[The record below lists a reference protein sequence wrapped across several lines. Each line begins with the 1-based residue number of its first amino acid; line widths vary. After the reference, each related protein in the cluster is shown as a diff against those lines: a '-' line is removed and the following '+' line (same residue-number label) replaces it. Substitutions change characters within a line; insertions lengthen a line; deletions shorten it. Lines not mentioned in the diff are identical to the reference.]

1 MFLSQPTFS
10 LYKSLFTTIVTTIF
24 KVCYQRFAL
33 NVAINNCPKDV
44 SNLAARDGSIVLIF
58 ETGPVPP
65 KGKGAQT
72 DGQKETRKT
81 SNAKCGMDRSVER
94 QSNLNFN

>member
-1 MFLSQPTFS
+1 MLLCYFEILNKVLTF
-10 LYKSLFTTIVTTIF
+10 
-24 KVCYQRFAL
+24 
-33 NVAINNCPKDV
+33 VAFQ
-44 SNLAARDGSIVLIF
+44 SIVPHSKGHLLRNKND
-58 ETGPVPP
+58 ETL
-65 KGKGAQT
+65 GKT